1 MIGGL
6 GKLVV
11 NLYDCWSTKGYNTN
25 PIQKLRDGKSR
36 RISKAL
42 RLMKMAEKFGIP
54 VLTLIDLGAYPGL
67 EAEERGQGEAI
78 ARNIFEMVRLKCLL
92 LPLLLVKALQVVH

>member
-1 MIGGL
+1 MIVGQQ
-6 GKLVV
+6 K
-11 NLYDCWSTKGYNTN
+11 DITRR

-54 VLTLIDLGAYPGL
+54 VLTLIDTQVLI
-67 EAEERGQGEAI
+67 QGWKRKNADK
-78 ARNIFEMVRLKCLL
+78 VRLSPEIYLKWF
-92 LPLLLVKALQVVH
+92 V